1 VWFDFVSLFVCYFA
15 LFIPIISCNFNEIK
29 YFYTITDNYLFIQMF
44 KWLNNHWRVERK
56 IVSSDQCSRDL
67 RSQISNLPKSNFWF
81 LSVVIVDFLR
91 YRRACKTRDSVKM
104 YCGRVPWD
112 ARFSLFAAPVENH
125 ARPRVVVQAANENL
139 NKADG
144 FPEWH

>member
-1 VWFDFVSLFVCYFA
+1 MLTRSAFTNIELTKIELLVFISSHCRLFA
-15 LFIPIISCNFNEIK
+15 LSASLQNEG
-29 YFYTITDNYLFIQMF
+29 
-44 KWLNNHWRVERK
+44 
-56 IVSSDQCSRDL
+56 
-67 RSQISNLPKSNFWF
+67 
-81 LSVVIVDFLR
+81 LSI
-91 YRRACKTRDSVKM
+91 

-144 FPEWH
+144 FPE